1 MAKPMKTTEALD
13 LLHQGQR
20 VEDVVL
26 LDLETQKLGF
36 RDALLL
42 TENGFVVPA
51 GNIVYQ
57 DSDIQYDPDFDD
69 TAWKGEYSKLSD
81 FLASKGLAPEATQE
95 PLNIEITIQDKAVQ
109 EWLKQNSAKLE
120 RVVNK
125 LVLDLYH
132 TERMLHTE

>member
-1 MAKPMKTTEALD
+1 MAKPMTTTEALD
-13 LLHQGQR
+13 LLQQGQS

-69 TAWKGEYSKLSD
+69 TTWNGEYGKLSD
-81 FLASKGLAPEATQE
+81 FLAANGLVPESTPE
-95 PLNIEITIQDKAVQ
+95 P
-109 EWLKQNSAKLE
+109 
-120 RVVNK
+120 
-125 LVLDLYH
+125 
-132 TERMLHTE
+132 

>member
-1 MAKPMKTTEALD
+1 MKTTEALD
-13 LLHQGQR
+13 LLHQGHNLA
-20 VEDVVL
+20 DVVL

-57 DSDIQYDPDFDD
+57 DSAIQYDPDFDD
-69 TAWKGEYSKLSD
+69 TAWKGEYGKLSD
-81 FLASKGLAPEATQE
+81 FLASKGLATEPIQE
-95 PLNIEITIQDKAVQ
+95 SVNIAITSQDKAVQ
-109 EWLKQNSAKLE
+109 EWLQQNLEKLE

-125 LVLDLYH
+125 LVLDLYY
-132 TERMLHTE
+132 TEQMLHT

>member
-1 MAKPMKTTEALD
+1 MAKPIKTTDALD

-69 TAWKGEYSKLSD
+69 ITWKGEYGKLSD
-81 FLASKGLAPEATQE
+81 FLA
-95 PLNIEITIQDKAVQ
+95 IE
-109 EWLKQNSAKLE
+109 
-120 RVVNK
+120 
-125 LVLDLYH
+125 H
-132 TERMLHTE
+132 TGN

>member
-1 MAKPMKTTEALD
+1 MAKPIKTTDALD

-57 DSDIQYDPDFDD
+57 DSDVQYDPDFDD
-69 TAWKGEYSKLSD
+69 TTWKGEYGKLSD
-81 FLASKGLAPEATQE
+81 FLAVEHTGIEFFSVTTEKNETQSRIIK
-95 PLNIEITIQDKAVQ
+95 NI
-109 EWLKQNSAKLE
+109 
-120 RVVNK
+120 
-125 LVLDLYH
+125 Y
-132 TERMLHTE
+132 